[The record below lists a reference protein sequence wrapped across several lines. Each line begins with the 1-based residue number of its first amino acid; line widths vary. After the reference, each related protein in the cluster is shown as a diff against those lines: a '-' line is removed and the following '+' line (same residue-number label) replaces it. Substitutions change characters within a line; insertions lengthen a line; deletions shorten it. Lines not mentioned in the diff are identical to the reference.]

1 MILDI
6 PLLFEAGLT
15 ASVDRI
21 LLVDAPV
28 TLRRERLVRD
38 RGLSAAEAEAMIA
51 AQWPAEE
58 KRARADWIIEND
70 GTRAMLADQVDA
82 LIPALRAI
90 GPA

>member
-1 MILDI
+1 
-6 PLLFEAGLT
+6 
-15 ASVDRI
+15 
-21 LLVDAPV
+21 
-28 TLRRERLVRD
+28 
-38 RGLSAAEAEAMIA
+38 MIA